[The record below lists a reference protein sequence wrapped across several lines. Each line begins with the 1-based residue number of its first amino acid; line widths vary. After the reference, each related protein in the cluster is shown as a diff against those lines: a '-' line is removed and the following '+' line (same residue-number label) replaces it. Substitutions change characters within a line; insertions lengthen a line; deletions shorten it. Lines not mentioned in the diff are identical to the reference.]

1 MRLKDYDY
9 IIAGAGCAG
18 LSLAVRLI
26 DAGLADGKRILLAD
40 REPKTANDRT
50 WCFWEREAGLFESI
64 VFLSWKQLWFHSQN
78 RSALLDLNP
87 YEYKMIRSADFYNY
101 CFEKIKA
108 AGITFVQGSVGE
120 LTANAEKASIS
131 IDGRAYSADYV
142 FSSIG
147 NEVPRQEG
155 KLYLLQHFVGWRIR
169 TEATCF
175 APAAATLMDFRVTQ
189 QHGHCFIYILP
200 FSEQEALVECTF
212 FSERTLPVDVYED
225 ILKRYIHDRL
235 LQPYEILET
244 EQGVIPMT
252 NHRFPQSTDRLIF
265 LGTAG
270 GYTKPSSGYT
280 FKFIQE
286 HTAAITSSLA
296 ATGNPQHV
304 PKRKARFTMYDS
316 IMLHVLLHGTMPA
329 ETIFESFF
337 LGNHPKEVLGFLQND
352 STLKEELA
360 IISGL
365 PKKPFITAAW
375 KELRKNFNRKP
386 KS

>member
-1 MRLKDYDY
+1 VRLKDYDY

-40 REPKTANDRT
+40 REPKTVNDRT
-50 WCFWEREAGLFESI
+50 WCFWEQEAGLFESI
-64 VFLSWKQLWFHSQN
+64 VFRSWKQLWFHSQN

-87 YEYKMIRSADFYNY
+87 YEYKMIRGADFYNY
-101 CFEKIKA
+101 CFDKIRA
-108 AGITFVQGSVGE
+108 AGITFIQGSVGE

-142 FSSIG
+142 FSSI
-147 NEVPRQEG
+147 NNDVIPRQEG
-155 KLYLLQHFVGWRIR
+155 KLYLLQHFIGWRIR
-169 TEATCF
+169 TKAACF
-175 APAAATLMDFRVTQ
+175 TPAAATLMDFRVTQ

-225 ILKRYIHDRL
+225 ILKRYIQDRL
-235 LQPYEILET
+235 SQPYEIVET

-252 NHRFPQSTDRLIF
+252 NHRFPQSAGRLVF

-270 GYTKPSSGYT
+270 GHTKPSSGYT

-286 HTAAITSSLA
+286 HTAAIVRSLA
-296 ATGNPQHV
+296 ATGSPHQA
-304 PKRKARFTMYDS
+304 PKPKTRFSMYDTV
-316 IMLHVLLHGTMPA
+316 MLHVLCHSTIPA
-329 ETIFESFF
+329 DTIFESFF
-337 LGNHPKEVLGFLQND
+337 LRNHSKEVLAFLQND
-352 STLKEELA
+352 STLKDELA
-360 IISGL
+360 IISRL
-365 PKKPFITAAW
+365 PKMPFITAAW
-375 KELRKNFNRKP
+375 KELRKKFSP
-386 KS
+386 KT